1 MKWLYKLS
9 HLIWPEHDISNTAR
23 EPRTPELSKRWQR
36 RHIAHGVEGK
46 PVPVQM
52 SGVSN
57 QLSATNGQN
66 AYGVRS
72 ASNSHRHQ
80 SNHTSGFTLRKRE
93 IKITPQ
99 SEEELQ
105 EERRLLGG
113 SNRKDPNA
121 VRITPGALLR
131 RGAGTD
137 LKSFAKFAPRN
148 TLISR
153 ADRKQIHTLVGSDR
167 NKPLRSVSLGQDASD
182 LLRELEEGKR
192 PRKRRRTDDSHALAE
207 VIVVNDDDPIIRSE
221 SPSSPRPNSYDLRH
235 LSQNTPISNN
245 RGPTNQRESTTH
257 EFWNVERRMQDFKS
271 KRPQTP
277 NVTED
282 ELFTME
288 AKAQRLGRKIGT
300 AIARPGGPGLSG
312 ASEKASA
319 VVGVPPINNL
329 GGACATESE
338 THSST
343 DKLADSFARTGSQR
357 RGSYTRESPDELQG
371 DKTVPEAWRGGA
383 AKDRLDTMQ
392 GDISPT
398 NFSVVMKKDR
408 KRTDKRH
415 RDSPTH
421 MHSFSVTM
429 FRDTVRTVEE
439 WCTLI
444 AKDGTFFVKSDN
456 GPWMSKEFLIEKI
469 NSIWHGGPRVA
480 VKFPM
485 VSGSIDELKIQ
496 FSSEKEAI
504 GYCKLMW
511 ELNNDVKLRD
521 KASGWMESMFKR
533 AVEERRQGIRNL
545 GGSKR
550 ESPQGAQIGIVRPST
565 QPKRQKLSESLR
577 DSDGATRISPLEDT
591 LQLRGSRKGGK
602 HISPPLSPSHLNSD
616 PPIPIPVKTYNTN
629 VDSRVTRS
637 RKRMEPTNIN
647 SDHELSPSPL
657 RDGSKW
663 LKSLVYPPQGKRK
676 AEVEFHDLERLRDG
690 EYLNDNLIGFYL
702 RFLEYHM
709 ETKRPDLAK
718 RVYFFNS
725 FFFASLTKTPK
736 GQKINYQAV
745 EKWTRNVDLFSYDY
759 IIVPINEKAHWYMAI
774 ICNIPALCDPKSIVE
789 HHKPGNGM
797 ADDSPHRQGR
807 PDLGNRGTGQNDIA
821 VLQRSEDNDTVA
833 QTLGNRKDQLQND
846 FDSMSLSDNRPEIDT
861 PQNDTSPESQD
872 KSEWP
877 DEGEN
882 GPLVSIVQTEE
893 ELNTSPQS
901 NQRKSLRSG
910 KLRDFSGTM
919 TKKSHRKFQ
928 YDPKEPVII
937 TFDSLGCSRSPTVR
951 ILRLYLEEEGRAKR
965 SLTIDTR
972 RIGGM
977 AAQHI
982 PHQPNFSDC
991 GLYLLTYLE
1000 KFMWDPD
1007 MFIRKLVRKEMNQ
1020 YDDWPPMKSRVLRRR
1035 LRNFLLKLHEEEG
1048 RLKRNEADEG
1058 PRLIDTEPLKILLVD
1073 DPPSKVPKSETAPL
1087 NDSAGLEQNPEI
1099 KPASPAQ
1106 ANRLVVRGGQQEPRQ
1121 EPSTRA
1127 LVKLNQNEQIQISK
1141 APVTLKDEAVQ
1152 QSEPEKLLSGILL
1165 YGGEDSTNNE
1175 NITEIPRTPS
1185 PDNIRPDSRSQNVQ
1199 GHDQEILDGIE

>member
-52 SGVSN
+52 SGVSD

-72 ASNSHRHQ
+72 ASTSHRHQ

-121 VRITPGALLR
+121 VRITSGALLR

-137 LKSFAKFAPRN
+137 LKSFSNFAPRN

-153 ADRKQIHTLVGSDR
+153 ADRKQIHPLVGRDR

-207 VIVVNDDDPIIRSE
+207 VIVVNDDDSIIRSE
-221 SPSSPRPNSYDLRH
+221 SPSPRPNSYGPRH

-245 RGPTNQRESTTH
+245 RGPTNQTESTTH
-257 EFWNVERRMQDFKS
+257 EFWNVERRMQDFKR

-319 VVGVPPINNL
+319 AVGVPPINNL

-343 DKLADSFARTGSQR
+343 NKFADSFARTGSQR
-357 RGSYTRESPDELQG
+357 RDSNTRESPDELQG

-383 AKDRLDTMQ
+383 AKVRLDTMQ

-444 AKDGTFFVKSDN
+444 AKDGTFFVTSDN

-533 AVEERRQGIRNL
+533 AVEEKRQGIRNL

-550 ESPQGAQIGIVRPST
+550 ESPQGAQTGIVRPST

-629 VDSRVTRS
+629 VGSRVTRS
-637 RKRMEPTNIN
+637 RKRMEPTTIN

-789 HHKPGNGM
+789 HHKPENDM

-807 PDLGNRGTGQNDIA
+807 PDLGNRGTGQNNIA
-821 VLQRSEDNDTVA
+821 VLQHSEDNDTVA

-901 NQRKSLRSG
+901 NQLKSLRSG

-919 TKKSHRKFQ
+919 SNKSHRKSQ

-937 TFDSLGCSRSPTVR
+937 TFDSLGCSRSLTVR

-1007 MFIRKLVRKEMNQ
+1007 MFIRKLVRKEMNE

-1048 RLKRNEADEG
+1048 RLKRNEANEG
-1058 PRLIDTEPLKILLVD
+1058 PRLIDTKPLKILLVD
-1073 DPPSKVPKSETAPL
+1073 DPPSKVPQSDTARL

-1106 ANRLVVRGGQQEPRQ
+1106 ENRLVVRGGQQEPRQ
-1121 EPSTRA
+1121 ETSTRA

-1185 PDNIRPDSRSQNVQ
+1185 PDNISPDSSTQNVR